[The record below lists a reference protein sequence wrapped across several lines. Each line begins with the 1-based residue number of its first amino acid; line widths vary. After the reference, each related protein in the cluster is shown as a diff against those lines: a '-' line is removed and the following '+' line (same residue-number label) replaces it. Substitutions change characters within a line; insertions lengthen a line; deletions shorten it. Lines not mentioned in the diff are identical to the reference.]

1 MSKKNNTNNI
11 ENKIQ
16 KLRTVVATGLTT
28 VGSSLLLNSAQA
40 QETQTQ
46 DAVTNNIEQ
55 TAHTFQKTDYLN
67 SNAEKL
73 FDMYRLA
80 FNNDTRFNMVAEK
93 EKTKCQTFF
102 NKHPDL
108 KRKCNEVDARLKTSI
123 GLQGFNNAE
132 LIYQREGDNN
142 LRAEI
147 LSTLAKDPQTLVE
160 MNKIN
165 TNPADISVTEQQ
177 AAHLWSM
184 YVDVET
190 NNAPQAYQKF
200 FDKYP
205 KLYENCASA
214 ADKAGITK
222 EMLPITTIADP
233 NAELLLSGAESLTET
248 LSITMNEYEAQT
260 GKTIKLPSSTYQ
272 VTAADFSR

>member
-55 TAHTFQKTDYLN
+55 TAHTFQRTDYLN

-93 EKTKCQTFF
+93 EKTKTKIDFF
-102 NKHPDL
+102 NF
-108 KRKCNEVDARLKTSI
+108 E
-123 GLQGFNNAE
+123 
-132 LIYQREGDNN
+132 N
-142 LRAEI
+142 LNFDDKNKSFFKNWI
-147 LSTLAKDPQTLVE
+147 VYDDPKESRFT
-160 MNKIN
+160 
-165 TNPADISVTEQQ
+165 
-177 AAHLWSM
+177 
-184 YVDVET
+184 
-190 NNAPQAYQKF
+190 
-200 FDKYP
+200 
-205 KLYENCASA
+205 KLF
-214 ADKAGITK
+214 K
-222 EMLPITTIADP
+222 E
-233 NAELLLSGAESLTET
+233 
-248 LSITMNEYEAQT
+248 
-260 GKTIKLPSSTYQ
+260 
-272 VTAADFSR
+272 